1 MQPAE
6 PHQPAPIRVAYTL
19 EQCWHQVPGGTAT
32 AALRMVD
39 ELAQSPAVRIVA
51 VAGRHRCEPPAAWR
65 PSVPVQQLPLA
76 SPWLY
81 QGWLWLRWPPVERA
95 TGDVDLAHAT
105 GLIPC
110 ATKAP
115 LVVTVHDL
123 AFLYEPRHFSRTGV
137 YTFRRSLEVIRRRAA
152 IVLCSSRV
160 TLDDCMRAGIPHR
173 RLRCVPLGVDSTP
186 AAADAVAGVRA
197 KYRLPDDFVLF
208 VGTIEPRKNLSR
220 LAAAVTRLPRRRQL
234 VVVGADGWGDAAPA
248 GGDIRF
254 LGFVPDADLG
264 ALYAAATVVAYPSL
278 REGYGLPVLEAM
290 AQGAPVVTSMGTST
304 EEVAG
309 GAAVLID
316 PYDVDDIARGLAEAE
331 RRRDEL
337 AEVGRRRAAGQT
349 WARSAELTVA
359 AYRDVV
365 DR

>member
-1 MQPAE
+1 MQPAGTDR
-6 PHQPAPIRVAYTL
+6 ATSIRVAYTL
-19 EQCWHQVPGGTAT
+19 EQCWHKVPGGTAT

-39 ELAQSPAVRIVA
+39 ELCRSPLVDIVA
-51 VAGRHRCEPPAAWR
+51 VAGRHRAAPPAAWR
-65 PSVPVQQLPLA
+65 PSVPVRQLPLA

-81 QGWLWLRWPPVERA
+81 QGWLWMRWPAVERA

-115 LVVTVHDL
+115 LVVTIHDL

-137 YTFRRSLEVIRRRAA
+137 YTFRRSLDVIRRRAA
-152 IVLCSSRV
+152 LVLCSSRV
-160 TLDDCMRAGIPHR
+160 TLDDCMRAGIPLR
-173 RLRCVPLGVDSTP
+173 RLRCVPLGVDATP
-186 AAADAVAGVRA
+186 TAPDAVDAVRA

-220 LAAAVTRLPRRRQL
+220 LAAAVTRLPRRRPL

-248 GGDIRF
+248 GGDISF
-254 LGFVPDADLG
+254 LGFVPNADLG

-290 AQGAPVVTSMGTST
+290 SQGAPVVTSLGTST

-309 GAAVLID
+309 GAAVLVD
-316 PYDVDDIARGLAEAE
+316 PYDVDDIARGLDEAE
-331 RRRDEL
+331 RRHDEL
-337 AEVGRRRAAGQT
+337 SELGRRRAAAQT
-349 WARSAELTVA
+349 WTRSAELTIE

-365 DR
+365 R